1 MVSLSTQPTFTYVS
15 PAEDRSSDEGLKLC
29 LEIGES
35 HISYII
41 GDTAGKKIDRFSFY
55 PVPKEERTDKL
66 ASLFRESED
75 LAKSFAEVILINN
88 THQSVLVPE
97 RFHKDH
103 LNETILQ
110 TIHGDLVPMSVH
122 HDSVHQWEI
131 NLVHGIPLEL
141 ENMVLEKFPQTRAV
155 HFTTTVLRSS
165 FRNMDWED
173 NQCLKIYFFSST
185 FYIILFNGEQLQLA
199 QHFHYQT
206 TEDVIYHI
214 LNVADK
220 FGVDVTAVLVQV
232 AGMLDESSPIWHELQ
247 RHFLEINLEPP
258 VSIEVE
264 GVDIPV
270 HYFTPFFMIPAC
282 V

>member
-1 MVSLSTQPTFTYVS
+1 MVSSSIQPIFSYVS
-15 PAEDRSSDEGLKLC
+15 SGENHSPNEGLKLC
-29 LEIGES
+29 LEIGEG
-35 HISYII
+35 HISYLVA
-41 GDTAGKKIDRFSFY
+41 DRAGKQIDRFSFY
-55 PVPKEERTDKL
+55 PISKQDRVDKL
-66 ASLFRESED
+66 SLLLKESAD
-75 LAKSFAEVILINN
+75 LAQSFVEVILINN
-88 THQSVLVPE
+88 THQAVLVPE

-110 TIHGDLVPMSVH
+110 TIHGDLDPMSVH
-122 HDSVHQWEI
+122 HDSIHQWEI
-131 NLVHGIPLEL
+131 NLVHGIPVEL
-141 ENMVLEKFPQTRAV
+141 ENMILEKFPQTRTV

-165 FRNMDWED
+165 FRNMHWEE
-173 NQCLKIYFFSST
+173 NQHMKIYFFSSS

-220 FGVDVTAVLVQV
+220 FGVDVTTVLVQV

-247 RHFLEINLEPP
+247 RHFLEINLEHP
-258 VSIEVE
+258 VAMETEEV
-264 GVDIPV
+264 GIPA